1 VGRWGGQAASVRYMA
16 TEQLNSCTAIAILSN
31 MQALIH
37 SITQHYDMAKGQG
50 LFPQSATSIVQ
61 GKNSGA
67 SLDISAR
74 VGNMLMFVMSA
85 LSLSWRP
92 PGLTMS
98 RGYVHR
104 TTQIMSSSVSGS
116 LESSSEARA
125 TLPRS
130 SPMRPIIR
138 SDMAED
144 PSCDVNCA
152 AISSEDSNR
161 PCCMFNLTRDMRWR
175 SSERA
180 AVRNS
185 CEFLGSTFPY
195 STAKGRKH
203 SEDCNSRSSRN
214 IRMTQYFRGIQ
225 AISFAIHGM
234 SWLGLRTS
242 SRTALTWN
250 HYLRFNMI
258 HQCSIL
264 LK

>member
-1 VGRWGGQAASVRYMA
+1 MA

-31 MQALIH
+31 IQALIH
-37 SITQHYDMAKGQG
+37 SITQHYDMAKRQG
-50 LFPQSATSIVQ
+50 LFPQSATGIVQ

-67 SLDISAR
+67 SLDSSAR
-74 VGNMLMFVMSA
+74 VGNMLIFVMSA
-85 LSLSWRP
+85 LSLSLSLSWRP

-98 RGYVHR
+98 RRYVNR
-104 TTQIMSSSVSGS
+104 TTQIQIMSSSVSGS

-130 SPMRPIIR
+130 SPMRLIIR

-144 PSCDVNCA
+144 PSYDVNCA

-185 CEFLGSTFPY
+185 CEYLGSTFPY

-203 SEDCNSRSSRN
+203 SEDCNSRSSR
-214 IRMTQYFRGIQ
+214 
-225 AISFAIHGM
+225 ISG
-234 SWLGLRTS
+234 
-242 SRTALTWN
+242 
-250 HYLRFNMI
+250 
-258 HQCSIL
+258 
-264 LK
+264 

>member
-1 VGRWGGQAASVRYMA
+1 
-16 TEQLNSCTAIAILSN
+16 
-31 MQALIH
+31 
-37 SITQHYDMAKGQG
+37 MAKAQG

-74 VGNMLMFVMSA
+74 VGNMLIFVMSA
-85 LSLSWRP
+85 LSLSLSWRP

-98 RGYVHR
+98 RRYVNR

-130 SPMRPIIR
+130 SPMRLIIR

-144 PSCDVNCA
+144 PSYDVNCA

-185 CEFLGSTFPY
+185 CEYLGSTFPY

-203 SEDCNSRSSRN
+203 SEDCNSRSPRN
-214 IRMTQYFRGIQ
+214 IRMTQYLTFVAFKRS
-225 AISFAIHGM
+225 AFPSTAC
-234 SWLGLRTS
+234 LG
-242 SRTALTWN
+242 
-250 HYLRFNMI
+250 
-258 HQCSIL
+258 
-264 LK
+264 

>member
-1 VGRWGGQAASVRYMA
+1 MQRRFVVVGYICSERR
-16 TEQLNSCTAIAILSN
+16 
-31 MQALIH
+31 
-37 SITQHYDMAKGQG
+37 
-50 LFPQSATSIVQ
+50 VQ
-61 GKNSGA
+61 VGDYVDVIERRRRQYSQCCLHNRIKNSGA

-74 VGNMLMFVMSA
+74 VGNMLIFVMSA
-85 LSLSWRP
+85 LSLSLSWRP

-130 SPMRPIIR
+130 SPMRLIIR
-138 SDMAED
+138 SDMAKD
-144 PSCDVNCA
+144 PSYDVNCA

-185 CEFLGSTFPY
+185 CEYLGSTFPY

-203 SEDCNSRSSRN
+203 SEDCNSRSSR
-214 IRMTQYFRGIQ
+214 
-225 AISFAIHGM
+225 IS
-234 SWLGLRTS
+234 R
-242 SRTALTWN
+242 
-250 HYLRFNMI
+250 
-258 HQCSIL
+258 
-264 LK
+264 

>member
-1 VGRWGGQAASVRYMA
+1 
-16 TEQLNSCTAIAILSN
+16 